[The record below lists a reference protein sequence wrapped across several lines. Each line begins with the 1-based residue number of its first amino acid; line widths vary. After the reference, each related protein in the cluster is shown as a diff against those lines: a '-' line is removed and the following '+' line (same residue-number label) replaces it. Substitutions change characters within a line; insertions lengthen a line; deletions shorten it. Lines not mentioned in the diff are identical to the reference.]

1 MELALSTDGPLA
13 TLRVIG
19 AVKMGDTAMLADY
32 LKVARENG
40 AVRCVLDLGD
50 CSELPTT
57 IVSVLSREAQRFVEA
72 GGALALSGVEEQNP
86 FLTDAVASARFLHYR
101 SLAEAWASEKAKAH
115 ASSPSAPAPG

>member
-1 MELALSTDGPLA
+1 
-13 TLRVIG
+13 
-19 AVKMGDTAMLADY
+19 MLADY